1 MSIKKSLYEVSWKV
15 SEDEYR
21 QDAAL
26 SYSTLAKF
34 ERSGFNG
41 LDTLFDKVES
51 ASLTFGSA
59 VDAIITGGME
69 EFNERF
75 FVAEFPPVS
84 DTIAKIIKDLFFTFD
99 TTYNSLSSIPNE
111 DILRVI
117 TIHEYQPNWK
127 PETRVKVLKEKGEAY
142 YKVLYLAYGKTL
154 LDTATYE
161 DVIRTVEA
169 LRTSAATQ
177 SFFGEPTDDNIEH
190 LYQLKFK
197 ATLDNFIDY
206 RCMFDELIVDHEAQT
221 IQPIDL
227 KTSSKKEWDFYK
239 SFLEWNYQIQ
249 NRLYVRILQ
258 EIIKNDD
265 YFKKFKILPYKDV
278 VVSRNSLTPLVW
290 DCSFTFDRGTITLG
304 KNKQIELRDPEE
316 IGKEL
321 SYYLSSRPTVPKDID
336 SVGSNDLT
344 NWLNK
349 L

>member
-1 MSIKKSLYEVSWKV
+1 MSIKKSLYEVSWQV

-51 ASLTFGSA
+51 PALTFGSA
-59 VDAIITGGME
+59 VDAIITGGMD

-75 FVAEFPPVS
+75 CVAEFPPVS
-84 DTIAKIIKDLFFTFD
+84 DTVAKIVKDLFLNFD
-99 TTYNSLSSIPNE
+99 TTYSSLSSIPDE
-111 DILRVI
+111 AILRSI

-161 DVIRTVEA
+161 DVMRTVEA

-177 SFFGEPTDDNIEH
+177 IFFGEPTDDNIEH

-197 ATLDNFIDY
+197 ATLNGIEY
-206 RCMFDELIVDHEAQT
+206 RCMFDELIVDHETKT

-227 KTSSKKEWDFYK
+227 KTSGKKEWDFYK

-258 EIIKNDD
+258 EIIKNDE
-265 YFKKFKILPYKDV
+265 YFKEFKILPYKDV

-290 DCSFTFDRGTITLG
+290 DCSFTFHRGTVTLG

-321 SYYLSSRPTVPKDID
+321 SYYLFWRPTVPQDID
-336 SVGSNDLT
+336 GVGSNDLT
-344 NWLNK
+344 TWINK